1 METMICVAA
10 YIYPVFF
17 SQYILYTIMFKNLVS
32 KSIRFAK
39 SARLPAANFLI
50 HSRAVLYVLLILSIL
65 HIVYLANNNDIASMM
80 IFVLVGLLTSF
91 FNKNMVVILSV
102 ALIITN
108 VLRSA
113 MKKDYIL
120 SEGFSDNEKESHEK
134 KESREKKESDEKHVN
149 PDELKEEFAEFQTV
163 QKKILEGM
171 NDLNPLL
178 DKAEDF
184 IKKYEQY
191 KKENVE
197 KPQEKVENKPQEKK

>member
-1 METMICVAA
+1 
-10 YIYPVFF
+10 
-17 SQYILYTIMFKNLVS
+17 MFKNLVS

-39 SARLPAANFLI
+39 SARLPTANFLI
-50 HSRAVLYVLLILSIL
+50 HSRAVLYVLLIFSII

-108 VLRSA
+108 VLRSV

-134 KESREKKESDEKHVN
+134 KESREKKETDEKHVN

>member
-1 METMICVAA
+1 
-10 YIYPVFF
+10 
-17 SQYILYTIMFKNLVS
+17 MFKNLVS

-39 SARLPAANFLI
+39 SAKLPSANFLI
-50 HSRAVLYVLLILSIL
+50 HSRAVLYVLLFFSII
-65 HIVYLANNNDIASMM
+65 HIIYLANNNDITSMM

-91 FNKNMVVILSV
+91 FNKNMVIILSV

-108 VLRSA
+108 VLRSV

-120 SEGFSDNEKESHEK
+120 SEGFSENEKDEKESQEKKESHEK
-134 KESREKKESDEKHVN
+134 KEQEKRLN
-149 PDELKEEFAEFQTV
+149 PDELKEDFAEFQTV

-191 KKENVE
+191 KKENVD

>member
-1 METMICVAA
+1 
-10 YIYPVFF
+10 
-17 SQYILYTIMFKNLVS
+17 MFKNLVS

-39 SARLPAANFLI
+39 SARLPTANFLI

-134 KESREKKESDEKHVN
+134 KESREKKETDEKHVN

>member
-1 METMICVAA
+1 
-10 YIYPVFF
+10 
-17 SQYILYTIMFKNLVS
+17 
-32 KSIRFAK
+32 
-39 SARLPAANFLI
+39 
-50 HSRAVLYVLLILSIL
+50 
-65 HIVYLANNNDIASMM
+65 
-80 IFVLVGLLTSF
+80 
-91 FNKNMVVILSV
+91 MVVILSV

-108 VLRSA
+108 VLRSV